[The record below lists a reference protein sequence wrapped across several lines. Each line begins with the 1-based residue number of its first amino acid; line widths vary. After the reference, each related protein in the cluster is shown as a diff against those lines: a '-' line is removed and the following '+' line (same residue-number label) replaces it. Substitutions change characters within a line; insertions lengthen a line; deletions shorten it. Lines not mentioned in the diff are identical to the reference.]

1 MDWLQWSNPVA
12 RWWVWLVSISAVN
25 LVAFVVVRRRAARRL
40 RAPSADEL
48 RRFHQVV
55 ALCGVYTVG
64 CAFRSVL
71 PRADVQRICLWDTW
85 WSNVFVGRSVAT
97 VAELSFVL
105 EGALVLFFLAT
116 YLESSLGRA
125 VARAIVPLIVI
136 AECFSWYAV
145 LTTHY
150 LGNAVEESLWTL
162 SYSLVGLALLVMSR
176 RASGALR
183 GLCIASGIGALL
195 YVSFMVTTDVPMYV
209 GRLMEDAQS
218 GRVYLSVGEGV
229 RDLLSRWVVTH
240 DPADWQTEMPWMT
253 LYFSV
258 AVWLSIALCLAPL
271 TRQHLAQW
279 PVLPQRR

>member
-150 LGNAVEESLWTL
+150 LEEAEELCDRIAIIDHGRLVACDTKRNLLRQLDNKSVTFIL
-162 SYSLVGLALLVMSR
+162 SEPL
-176 RASGALR
+176 
-183 GLCIASGIGALL
+183 
-195 YVSFMVTTDVPMYV
+195 TDVPEALK
-209 GRLMEDAQS
+209 RLGATQPSPHEILIAYRPSSNAMREILDVARACNLPIADMRTEEVELEDIFLQLTTRAP
-218 GRVYLSVGEGV
+218 GV
-229 RDLLSRWVVTH
+229 
-240 DPADWQTEMPWMT
+240 PAE
-253 LYFSV
+253 V
-258 AVWLSIALCLAPL
+258 
-271 TRQHLAQW
+271 
-279 PVLPQRR
+279 